1 LLQFFPLNPHYP
13 AANSRVVG
21 ARIEEQEWGIEI
33 RRGTTRRLI
42 AGFRGRRTLF
52 LDTVIDNP

>member
-1 LLQFFPLNPHYP
+1 
-13 AANSRVVG
+13 VG